1 MQNFELSFLL
11 TYFVFETFNNSS
23 IHCQNLSFKCSIW
36 HKSVLISKTI
46 MFVTI
51 KIYKSY
57 IICEESVAIF
67 YVAVALQ
74 YSSNQQTDTN
84 SGSTIILG

>member
-11 TYFVFETFNNSS
+11 SYFIFETFKNST
-23 IHCQNLSFKCSIW
+23 IHSQIYHLNTLFGITSF
-36 HKSVLISKTI
+36 LISKTI

-51 KIYKSY
+51 KIYKSSMK
-57 IICEESVAIF
+57 CQESVAIF